1 MRLPFTLLV
10 QLSWRNLWRQRRR
23 NAMLLAAIVVA
34 VGTVVFANAVI
45 RGYQGDMLNDAVNNL
60 TGHVKVLAPGYR
72 ADPSI
77 DKSFT
82 IAPEWQPALDPSV
95 VLGWTSRVRVP
106 AVIMSE
112 RETRG
117 IQLVGVD
124 PGTESLISFL
134 GEVDIIGEY
143 LNGPGDRRVLIG
155 KALAEQL
162 DTKLGR
168 RIVMITQGSDGL
180 NRERGFRI
188 AGLYDGEGTG
198 VEKVFVFT
206 GRDTLQEMLDTTAI
220 TEISVRLIADEYG
233 GLAGRRLASSFS
245 DLEVMGWRELQ
256 PQVAAMFAFADA
268 AIFIWF
274 TIMMIALGF
283 GLINT
288 LVTAVLERT
297 RELGM
302 LRAVG
307 MRPRAV
313 VAQVV
318 IESVLIVSVGL
329 VLGLAVGVWLVS
341 LLDEGIDLG
350 RWAAG
355 VEMFGIRT
363 VLVPRL
369 LVGDLVLVAVMT
381 VIFGV
386 IASFYPALRAVK
398 IRPLEAMRR

>member
-1 MRLPFTLLV
+1 
-10 QLSWRNLWRQRRR
+10 
-23 NAMLLAAIVVA
+23 
-34 VGTVVFANAVI
+34 
-45 RGYQGDMLNDAVNNL
+45 
-60 TGHVKVLAPGYR
+60 
-72 ADPSI
+72 
-77 DKSFT
+77 
-82 IAPEWQPALDPSV
+82 
-95 VLGWTSRVRVP
+95 
-106 AVIMSE
+106 
-112 RETRG
+112 
-117 IQLVGVD
+117 
-124 PGTESLISFL
+124 
-134 GEVDIIGEY
+134 
-143 LNGPGDRRVLIG
+143 
-155 KALAEQL
+155 
-162 DTKLGR
+162 
-168 RIVMITQGSDGL
+168 MITQGSDGL
-180 NRERGFRI
+180 NREAGFRI
-188 AGLYDGEGTG
+188 AGLFDGEGTG
-198 VEKVFVFT
+198 MEKLFVFT
-206 GRDTLQEMLDTTAI
+206 GRDALQAMLDTTSI

-233 GLAGRRLASSFS
+233 ALAGRQLTASFA

-313 VAQVV
+313 VTQVV

-329 VLGLAVGVWLVS
+329 LLGLAVGVWLVS

-355 VEMFGIRT
+355 GELWGFHS

-369 LVGDLVLVAVMT
+369 LVADLVLVAIMT
-381 VIFGV
+381 IVFGV

>member
-1 MRLPFTLLV
+1 MTLPFTLLV
-10 QLSWRNLWRQRRR
+10 QLSWRNLWRHRRR
-23 NAMLLAAIVVA
+23 NSMLLAAILMA
-34 VGTVVFANAVI
+34 VGTVVVANAVI
-45 RGYQGDMLNDAVNNL
+45 RGYQGDMMNDAVNNL
-60 TGHVKVLAPGYR
+60 AGHVKVLAPGYR

-82 IAPEWQPALDPSV
+82 IAPEWQPALDPALLV
-95 VLGWTSRVRVP
+95 GWTSRVRVP

-124 PGTESLISFL
+124 PGNESLISFL

-143 LNGPGDRRVLIG
+143 LEGPDDRRVLIG

-168 RIVMITQGSDGL
+168 RIVIITQGSDGL
-180 NRERGFRI
+180 NREAGFRI

-206 GRDTLQEMLDTTAI
+206 GRERLQALLDTTSI

-233 GLAGRRLASSFS
+233 ELAGAQLASSFS
-245 DLEVMGWRELQ
+245 ELEVLGWRQLQ
-256 PQVAAMFAFADA
+256 PQIAAMFEFADA

-329 VLGLAVGVWLVS
+329 ALGIAVGVWLVS
-341 LLDEGIDLG
+341 LLAEGIDLG

-363 VLVPRL
+363 VLVPQL
-369 LVGDLVLVAVMT
+369 LVSDLVLVAVMT

-386 IASFYPALRAVK
+386 FASFYPAMRAVK

>member
-1 MRLPFTLLV
+1 MKIPFTLLV
-10 QLSWRNLWRQRRR
+10 QLSWRNLWRHRRR
-23 NAMLLAAIVVA
+23 NSMLLVAILVA
-34 VGTVVFANAVI
+34 VGTVVVANAVI
-45 RGYQGDMLNDAVNNL
+45 RGYQGDMLNDAVSNL
-60 TGHVKVLAPGYR
+60 AGHVKVLAPGYR
-72 ADPSI
+72 SDPSI
-77 DKSFT
+77 EKSFA
-82 IAPEWQPALDPSV
+82 IAPEWRPALDPSLMV
-95 VLGWTSRVRVP
+95 GWTSRVRVP

-117 IQLVGVD
+117 VQLVGVD
-124 PGTESLISFL
+124 PGTETLISFL
-134 GEVDIIGEY
+134 GEVDIVGEY
-143 LNGPGDRRVLIG
+143 LDGPDDRRVLVG
-155 KALAEQL
+155 KALLEQL
-162 DTKLGR
+162 DTQVGR

-180 NRERGFRI
+180 NREAGFRI

-206 GRDTLQEMLDTTAI
+206 GRDTLQAMLDTTAI

-233 GLAGRRLASSFS
+233 ALAGAQLASSFA
-245 DLEVMGWRELQ
+245 DLEVMGWRQLQ

-313 VAQVV
+313 VGQVV
-318 IESVLIVSVGL
+318 IESILIVSVGL

-341 LLDEGIDLG
+341 LLGEGIDLG

-363 VLVPRL
+363 VLVPKL
-369 LVGDLVLVAVMT
+369 LVADLVLVAVMT
-381 VIFGV
+381 VTFGV

>member
-1 MRLPFTLLV
+1 
-10 QLSWRNLWRQRRR
+10 
-23 NAMLLAAIVVA
+23 MLLMAIVVA

-77 DKSFT
+77 EKSFA
-82 IAPEWQPALDPSV
+82 IAPEWQPSLDPSL

-124 PGTESLISFL
+124 PDTESLISFL

-143 LNGPGDRRVLIG
+143 LNGPDDRRVLIG

-162 DTKLGR
+162 DTRLGR

-180 NRERGFRI
+180 NREKGFRI

-206 GRDTLQEMLDTTAI
+206 GRDTLQAMLDTTAI
-220 TEISVRLIADEYG
+220 TEVSVRLIADEYG
-233 GLAGRRLASSFS
+233 VLAGRQLASSFS

-329 VLGLAVGVWLVS
+329 VLGLGVGVWLVS

-350 RWAAG
+350 SWAAG
-355 VEMFGIRT
+355 VEMWGMRT
-363 VLVPRL
+363 VLVPQL
-369 LVGDLVLVAVMT
+369 LVADLVLVAIMT

>member
-1 MRLPFTLLV
+1 
-10 QLSWRNLWRQRRR
+10 
-23 NAMLLAAIVVA
+23 MLLMAIVVA

-77 DKSFT
+77 EKSFA
-82 IAPEWQPALDPSV
+82 IAPEWQPSLDPSL

-143 LNGPGDRRVLIG
+143 LNGPDDRRVLIG

-162 DTKLGR
+162 DTRLGR

-206 GRDTLQEMLDTTAI
+206 GRDTLQAMLDTTAI

-233 GLAGRRLASSFS
+233 ALAGRQLTSSFS

-329 VLGLAVGVWLVS
+329 VLGLGVGVWLVS

-350 RWAAG
+350 SWSAG
-355 VEMFGIRT
+355 VEMWGIRT

-369 LVGDLVLVAVMT
+369 LVADLVLVAIMT

>member
-1 MRLPFTLLV
+1 MKLPFKLLV

-23 NAMLLAAIVVA
+23 NSMLLAAIVVA

-45 RGYQGDMLNDAVNNL
+45 RGYQGDMLNDAVSNL
-60 TGHVKVLAPGYR
+60 AGHVKVLAPGYR

-77 DKSFT
+77 EKSFA
-82 IAPEWQPALDPSV
+82 IAPEWRPPLDPSLMV
-95 VLGWTSRVRVP
+95 GWTARVRVP

-117 IQLVGVD
+117 VQLVGID
-124 PGTESLISFL
+124 PGNETLISFL
-134 GEVDIIGEY
+134 GEVDIVGDY
-143 LNGPGDRRVLIG
+143 LDGADDRRVLVG
-155 KALAEQL
+155 KALLEQL
-162 DTKLGR
+162 DTRVGR

-180 NRERGFRI
+180 NREAGFRI

-198 VEKVFVFT
+198 VEKLFVFT
-206 GRDTLQEMLDTTAI
+206 GRDTLQAMLDTTAI

-233 GLAGRRLASSFS
+233 ALAGAQLASSFTN
-245 DLEVMGWRELQ
+245 LEVMGWRELQ
-256 PQVAAMFAFADA
+256 PQVAAMFAFADM

-341 LLDEGIDLG
+341 LLDQGIDLG
-350 RWAAG
+350 SWAAG
-355 VEMFGIRT
+355 VEMWGIRT
-363 VLVPRL
+363 VLIPQL
-369 LVGDLVLVAVMT
+369 LVADLVLVAVMT

-386 IASFYPALRAVK
+386 IASLYPALRAVK

>member
-1 MRLPFTLLV
+1 
-10 QLSWRNLWRQRRR
+10 
-23 NAMLLAAIVVA
+23 
-34 VGTVVFANAVI
+34 
-45 RGYQGDMLNDAVNNL
+45 
-60 TGHVKVLAPGYR
+60 
-72 ADPSI
+72 
-77 DKSFT
+77 
-82 IAPEWQPALDPSV
+82 
-95 VLGWTSRVRVP
+95 
-106 AVIMSE
+106 
-112 RETRG
+112 
-117 IQLVGVD
+117 
-124 PGTESLISFL
+124 
-134 GEVDIIGEY
+134 
-143 LNGPGDRRVLIG
+143 
-155 KALAEQL
+155 
-162 DTKLGR
+162 
-168 RIVMITQGSDGL
+168 L

-206 GRDTLQEMLDTTAI
+206 GRDTLQAMLDTTAI

-233 GLAGRRLASSFS
+233 AFAGQQLAASFS
-245 DLEVMGWRELQ
+245 DLEVMGWRQLQ

-302 LRAVG
+302 LRAIG

-329 VLGLAVGVWLVS
+329 VLGLAVGAWLVS

-355 VEMFGIRT
+355 VEMWGIHT

-369 LVGDLVLVAVMT
+369 LIADLVLVAVMT
-381 VIFGV
+381 LIFGV

-398 IRPLEAMRR
+398 VRPLEAMRR

>member
-1 MRLPFTLLV
+1 VRLPFTLLV

-143 LNGPGDRRVLIG
+143 LNGSDDRRVLIG

>member
-1 MRLPFTLLV
+1 MKIPFTLLV
-10 QLSWRNLWRQRRR
+10 QLSWRNLWRHRRR
-23 NAMLLAAIVVA
+23 NSMLLAAILVA
-34 VGTVVFANAVI
+34 VGTVVVANAVI
-45 RGYQGDMLNDAVNNL
+45 RGYQGDMLNDAVSNL
-60 TGHVKVLAPGYR
+60 AGHVKVLAPGYR
-72 ADPSI
+72 SDPSI
-77 DKSFT
+77 AKSFA
-82 IAPEWQPALDPSV
+82 IAPEWRPALDPSLMV
-95 VLGWTSRVRVP
+95 GWTSRVRVP

-117 IQLVGVD
+117 VQLVGVD
-124 PGTESLISFL
+124 PGTETLISFL
-134 GEVDIIGEY
+134 GEVDIVGEY
-143 LNGPGDRRVLIG
+143 LDGPDDRRVLVG
-155 KALAEQL
+155 KALLEQL
-162 DTKLGR
+162 DTQVGR

-180 NRERGFRI
+180 NREAGFRI

-206 GRDTLQEMLDTTAI
+206 GRDTLQAMLDTTAI

-233 GLAGRRLASSFS
+233 ALAVAQLASSFA
-245 DLEVMGWRELQ
+245 DLEVMGWRQLQ

-302 LRAVG
+302 LRAIG

-313 VAQVV
+313 VGQVV
-318 IESVLIVSVGL
+318 IESILIVSVGL

-363 VLVPRL
+363 VLVPKL
-369 LVGDLVLVAVMT
+369 LVADLVLVAVMT
-381 VIFGV
+381 VTFGV

>member
-1 MRLPFTLLV
+1 VTLPFTLLV
-10 QLSWRNLWRQRRR
+10 QLSWRNLWRHRRR
-23 NAMLLAAIVVA
+23 NGMLLAAILVA

-60 TGHVKVLAPGYR
+60 AGHVKVLAPGYR

-82 IAPEWQPALDPSV
+82 IAPDWQPPLDPSL

-117 IQLVGVD
+117 VQLVGVD
-124 PGTESLISFL
+124 PERETLISFL
-134 GEVDIIGEY
+134 GEVDIIGGY
-143 LNGPGDRRVLIG
+143 LEGPADRRVLIG

-162 DTKLGR
+162 DTRLGR

-180 NRERGFRI
+180 NREAGFRI
-188 AGLYDGEGTG
+188 VGLYDGEGTG

-206 GRDTLQEMLDTTAI
+206 GRETLQALLDTTAI

-233 GLAGRRLASSFS
+233 ALAGRQLAASFS

-256 PQVAAMFAFADA
+256 PQIAAMFAFADA

-302 LRAVG
+302 LRALG

-318 IESVLIVSVGL
+318 IESVLIIGVGL

-355 VEMFGIRT
+355 VEMFGMRT

-369 LVGDLVLVAVMT
+369 LVADLVLVAIMT
-381 VIFGV
+381 MIFGL
-386 IASFYPALRAVK
+386 IASFYPALRAVRIK
-398 IRPLEAMRR
+398 PLEAMRR

>member
-1 MRLPFTLLV
+1 MKIPFTLLV
-10 QLSWRNLWRQRRR
+10 QLSWRNLWRHRRR
-23 NAMLLAAIVVA
+23 NSMLLAAILVA
-34 VGTVVFANAVI
+34 VGTVVVANAVI
-45 RGYQGDMLNDAVNNL
+45 RGYQGDMLNDAVSNL
-60 TGHVKVLAPGYR
+60 AGHVKVLAPGYR
-72 ADPSI
+72 SDPSI
-77 DKSFT
+77 AKSFA
-82 IAPEWQPALDPSV
+82 IAPGWRPALDPSLMV
-95 VLGWTSRVRVP
+95 GWTSRVRVP

-117 IQLVGVD
+117 VQLVGVD
-124 PGTESLISFL
+124 PGTETLISFL
-134 GEVDIIGEY
+134 GEVDIVGEY
-143 LNGPGDRRVLIG
+143 LDGPDDRRVLVG
-155 KALAEQL
+155 KALLEQL
-162 DTKLGR
+162 DTQVGR

-180 NRERGFRI
+180 NREAGFRI

-206 GRDTLQEMLDTTAI
+206 GRDTLQAMLDTTAI

-233 GLAGRRLASSFS
+233 ALAGAQLASSFA
-245 DLEVMGWRELQ
+245 DLEVMGWRQLQ

-302 LRAVG
+302 LRAIG

-313 VAQVV
+313 VGQVV
-318 IESVLIVSVGL
+318 IESILIVSVGL

-363 VLVPRL
+363 VLVPKL
-369 LVGDLVLVAVMT
+369 LVADLVLVAVMT
-381 VIFGV
+381 VTFGV

>member
-1 MRLPFTLLV
+1 MKLPFTLLV
-10 QLSWRNLWRQRRR
+10 RLSWRNLWRHRRR
-23 NAMLLAAIVVA
+23 NSMLLAAIVVA

-45 RGYQGDMLNDAVNNL
+45 RGYQGDMLNDAINNL

-72 ADPSI
+72 SDPSI
-77 DKSFT
+77 EKSFAV
-82 IAPEWQPALDPSV
+82 APEWQPPLDPSL

-117 IQLVGVD
+117 VQLVGVD

-134 GEVDIIGEY
+134 GEVDIVGEY
-143 LNGPGDRRVLIG
+143 LEGPDDRRVLIG
-155 KALAEQL
+155 RALAEQL
-162 DTKLGR
+162 ETKVGR

-180 NRERGFRI
+180 NREAGFRI

-206 GRDTLQEMLDTTAI
+206 GRDALQAMLDTTTI

-233 GLAGRRLASSFS
+233 ALAGRQLAESFA
-245 DLEVMGWRELQ
+245 DLEVMSWRQLQ
-256 PQVAAMFAFADA
+256 PQVAAMFAFADM

-302 LRAVG
+302 LRALG

-329 VLGLAVGVWLVS
+329 VLGLAVGVWLIS

-355 VEMFGIRT
+355 GELWGIHS
-363 VLVPRL
+363 VLVPQL
-369 LVGDLVLVAVMT
+369 LMADLVLVAIMT